1 MSGKNEKIDSDAV
14 SIVLHAITRRMSEWT
29 AAGVWVAIGY
39 ISGIALKTMLHIW
52 RSRCENEETIARPFL
67 HLFLYMQ
74 HMEDS
79 GTSLRRSEDATR
91 TSKVRH
97 SKAAIQS
104 PPFKVRHSK
113 AAVESSNSDFV
124 V

>member
-1 MSGKNEKIDSDAV
+1 
-14 SIVLHAITRRMSEWT
+14 MSEWT
-29 AAGVWVAIGY
+29 AAGMWVAIGY
-39 ISGIALKTMLHIW
+39 LSGIALKTMLHIW

-67 HLFLYMQ
+67 HLFSYTQ

-97 SKAAIQS
+97 SS
-104 PPFKVRHSK
+104 PPFKSAIK
-113 AAVESSNSDFV
+113 SSNSDFV
-124 V
+124 VL

>member
-1 MSGKNEKIDSDAV
+1 
-14 SIVLHAITRRMSEWT
+14 MSEWT
-29 AAGVWVAIGY
+29 AAGMWVAIGY
-39 ISGIALKTMLHIW
+39 LSGIALKTMLHIW

-67 HLFLYMQ
+67 HLFSYTQ

-97 SKAAIQS
+97 SS
-104 PPFKVRHSK
+104 PPFKSAIQVRHSSPPFK
-113 AAVESSNSDFV
+113 SAIKSSNSDFV
-124 V
+124 VL